1 MANGLYW
8 TEMPLKATIQQRE
21 RKIKVTLPGRS
32 PRCKR
37 RESNKQVSR
46 DESSEI
52 MHKIVRCCTVEN
64 NLIGLE
70 GRRIQLHQVYKPFMT
85 Y

>member
-1 MANGLYW
+1 MDRGASKDNN
-8 TEMPLKATIQQRE
+8 TAK
-21 RKIKVTLPGRS
+21 RKEKKGNPPGRIL
-32 PRCKR
+32 RCKR
-37 RESNKQVSR
+37 RESNKHVSR

-70 GRRIQLHQVYKPFMT
+70 GRQIQLFT
-85 Y
+85 SRL